1 MWRRRF
7 ATRPPYAAASMRS
20 LRGCSPADL
29 FARQL
34 APAKSFP
41 SVTIL
46 KPLHGAEPGLFANL
60 AGFCVQDYPG
70 PIQIVFGVEDHADPA
85 IDVVDTASSPSS
97 PIAISNSWSISFS
110 HGSNRKVSN
119 LINLAA
125 KARHD
130 VLVLSDSDIIVDP
143 DYLKNIVGALDAP
156 GVGLVTCLYR
166 SAAAPGLWA
175 RLAAAAI
182 DHHFLPSVLVGL
194 KLGLAKPCFGSTI
207 ALRQDHAGDDRRLSF
222 GRRPTCRRLRDS
234 AKWCGAQALR
244 SRSHR

>member
-1 MWRRRF
+1 MRAWLGLGWGDVDVF
-7 ATRPPYAAASMRS
+7 FVEATGVASVICYTAAVCGCVYALAAGLLARGFVRS
-20 LRGCSPADL
+20 E
-29 FARQL
+29 L

-46 KPLHGAEPGLFANL
+46 KPLHGVEPGLFANL

-70 PIQIVFGVEDHADPA
+70 PVQIVFGVEDHTDPA
-85 IDVVDTASSPSS
+85 IDVVHRL
-97 PIAISNSWSISFS
+97 IAEFPDCDIELVVNSFS
-110 HGSNRKVSN
+110 HGTNRKVSN

-166 SAAAPGLWA
+166 GAAAPGLWA

-207 ALRQDHAGDDRRLSF
+207 ALRKTTLAMIGGFQF
-222 GRRPTCRRLRDS
+222 GR
-234 AKWCGAQALR
+234 
-244 SRSHR
+244 